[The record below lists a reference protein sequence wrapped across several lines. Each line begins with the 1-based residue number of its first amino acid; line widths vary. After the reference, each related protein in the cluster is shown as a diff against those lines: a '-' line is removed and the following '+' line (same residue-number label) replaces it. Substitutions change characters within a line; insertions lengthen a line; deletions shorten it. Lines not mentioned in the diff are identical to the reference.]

1 MPEFEHDRQQLQLI
15 LDQLHQLMDS
25 AEPSGTSLLAQLRW
39 ELARRLF
46 PYLTVDAMLDPHR
59 QAKSGALLD
68 EVRIHLKA
76 WDSGRIASEW
86 QTYRS
91 ETRGLVRS
99 LQNHLA

>member
-1 MPEFEHDRQQLQLI
+1 MSEFENDRQQLQHI
-15 LDQLHQLMDS
+15 LDRLHQLLDR

-46 PYLTVDAMLDPHR
+46 PYLTVDAMLDPRR

-68 EVRIHLKA
+68 EVRMHFKA
-76 WDSGRIASEW
+76 WDSGRITSEW
-86 QTYRS
+86 PTYRR

>member
-1 MPEFEHDRQQLQLI
+1 MPEFENDRQQLQLI
-15 LDQLHQLMDS
+15 LDQFQGLLDG
-25 AEPSGTSLLAQLRW
+25 AEPSGSSLLAHVRW

-46 PYLTVDAMLDPHR
+46 PYLTVDAMLDPRR

-68 EVRIHLKA
+68 EVRMHLKI

-86 QTYRS
+86 QTYRH

-99 LQNHLA
+99 LKSHLA